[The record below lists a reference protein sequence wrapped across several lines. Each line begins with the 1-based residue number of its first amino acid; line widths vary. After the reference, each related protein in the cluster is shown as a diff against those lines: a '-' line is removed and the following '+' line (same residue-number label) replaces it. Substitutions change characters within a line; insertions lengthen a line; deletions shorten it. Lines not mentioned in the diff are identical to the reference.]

1 MKDEMQLW
9 SEDINQRLKAAQNLS
24 QSDKDKVISN
34 ITDNVPEK
42 PWPYG
47 MPTSANPY
55 VCVIG
60 LSPGNSPNPN
70 DTSDYTPIPT
80 IGEVNKGMR
89 YEDPKGY
96 WNRVRKL
103 CCAITKEKNEN
114 FSEDE
119 CLTMSGHL
127 NLDTGKEG
135 DGSKVILKE
144 DIVGWV
150 SNLIYEKTKPLVVIL
165 NGTYGKLKVNA
176 HYWNVENG
184 ININWNEPNKKLS
197 KEFVK
202 SNKIYQFRVW
212 IKSNKFHQKVIVI
225 SWPNHFTRPPIK
237 DNFEEAI
244 NITRNIIKEA
254 QKD

>member
-1 MKDEMQLW
+1 MEKDEMQLW

-24 QSDKDKVISN
+24 QSDKDKVLSN

-80 IGEVNKGMR
+80 IGEVNQGMR

-96 WNRVRKL
+96 WNKVRKL

-135 DGSKVILKE
+135 DGSNVILKE

-150 SNLIYEKTKPLVVIL
+150 SNLIYEKTKPLVVVF
-165 NGTYGKLKVNA
+165 NGTHGKLINNMD
-176 HYWNVENG
+176 YWNTTNG
-184 ININWNEPNKKLS
+184 MNINWSKPDENLS
-197 KEFVK
+197 KKFI
-202 SNKIYQFRVW
+202 NGFRFRVW
-212 IKSNKFHQKVIVI
+212 VSYNKDNQKVVVI
-225 SWPNHFTRPPIK
+225 SWPNHFTRPPVK
-237 DNFEEAI
+237 DRFDETIEIAK
-244 NITRNIIKEA
+244 NIIKEA
-254 QKD
+254 QKG

>member
-1 MKDEMQLW
+1 MEKDEMQLW

-24 QSDKDKVISN
+24 QSDKDKVLSN

-60 LSPGNSPNPN
+60 LSPGNSPNLN
-70 DTSDYTPIPT
+70 DTSAYTPIPT
-80 IGEVNKGMR
+80 IGEVNQGMR

-96 WNRVRKL
+96 WNKVRKL

-135 DGSKVILKE
+135 VGEYVILKE
-144 DIVGWV
+144 HFVGWV
-150 SNLIYEKTKPLVVIL
+150 SNLIFEKINPLIVIL
-165 NGTYGKLKVNA
+165 NGNYGKLKEYS
-176 HYWNVENG
+176 HYWNNANG
-184 ININWNEPNKKLS
+184 MKIDWNEPE
-197 KEFVK
+197 KEFPFYK
-202 SNKIYQFRVW
+202 ERFRVW
-212 IKSNKFHQKVIVI
+212 IKQNKKNQKVIVI
-225 SWPNHFTRPPIK
+225 SWPN
-237 DNFEEAI
+237 NFWRVYKFDEAI
-244 NITRNIIKEA
+244 NITKNIIKEA
-254 QKD
+254 QKG